1 MSHPDLDRLTAWV
14 HGLQESEEAND
25 TQDHVA
31 ACAECREVSESL
43 REEARLI
50 AREILPPG
58 RADELKER
66 ILQAADRR
74 PRRWRGWLWQVPAA
88 AAVLLG
94 LLTLLFSQ
102 AGPHRLVD
110 GRVSLPDGSVAA
122 APLDLDGARSWQ
134 LLALEKARVELRDH
148 STVELGTGT
157 RLALSPVGPRGV
169 QPAVSS
175 GEALFIVVH
184 DSKPLMIDVP
194 AGRVV
199 ASDAT
204 VSLKFVVQEKGEEP
218 MNKAL
223 AGALVSLVAGSA
235 SLSTPNGV
243 AEARTGQSAIL
254 APAESPLLVASPQD
268 KQEDLLRRLEELVAR
283 VAKLEAEV
291 AQLEAKNKQLKVQL
305 QSNAPGGPGGAVWV
319 LEEGNAPQNPGP
331 GGSVERTL
339 RIQVQ
344 ELKELKE
351 KDEKKPEKKAP
362 SEK

>member
-1 MSHPDLDRLTAWV
+1 MSHPDLDRLTAWI
-14 HGLQESEEAND
+14 HGLQEPAEAND

-31 ACAECREVSESL
+31 ACPECREVAEGL

-66 ILQAADRR
+66 ILQVAGRR

-88 AAVLLG
+88 AAVLIG
-94 LLTLLFSQ
+94 LLALLSSQ
-102 AGPHRLVD
+102 AGRHRLMD
-110 GRVSLPDGSVAA
+110 GRVALPDGSVAA
-122 APLDLDGARSWQ
+122 APWDLDGSLSWQ
-134 LLALEKARVELRDH
+134 LRALEKARVQLRDR

-175 GEALFIVVH
+175 GEAVFIVVR

-199 ASDAT
+199 VSDAT
-204 VSLKFVVQEKGEEP
+204 VKFLVQEKGEEP

-223 AGALVSLVAGSA
+223 AGALVTLVAGSA

-243 AEARTGQSAIL
+243 AEARAGQSAIL
-254 APAESPLLVASPQD
+254 APAEAPLLVASPQD

-283 VAKLEAEV
+283 VSKLEAEV
-291 AQLEAKNKQLKVQL
+291 AQLEAKNKQLKAQL
-305 QSNAPGGPGGAVWV
+305 QANAPGAPGASVWIGEPGGNVQV
-319 LEEGNAPQNPGP
+319 NPGP
-331 GGSVERTL
+331 GGSVPRV
-339 RIQVQ
+339 VQ
-344 ELKELKE
+344 FTIEE